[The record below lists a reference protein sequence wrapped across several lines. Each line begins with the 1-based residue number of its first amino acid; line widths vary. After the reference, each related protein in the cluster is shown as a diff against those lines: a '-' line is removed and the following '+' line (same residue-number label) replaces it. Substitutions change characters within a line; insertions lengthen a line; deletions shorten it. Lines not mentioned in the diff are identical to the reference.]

1 MRPRRD
7 SNDYVLSNGHRGVK
21 DVETHL
27 VLAALADAVVVA
39 DLQERIVYANAAAAA
54 LFGWSTS
61 ELLGERLFKLMPVR
75 MRAAHE
81 GGFRRYTATRRSH
94 LMGRAIR
101 VPALHREGHEIDVE
115 LTLSLAR
122 VSGEDIVVACLR
134 DLRGR
139 VDMERQLSHARYL
152 QATTLTAA
160 RMAERLDEEHVA
172 RTAAQAAV
180 EVFGAAFAQVW
191 VTGEGSPRLLAASP
205 AGSHASLPGA
215 NGVAAPPYDVA
226 AISARRDALITAA
239 PADDAA
245 LDRAWLTREQVVS
258 VAAYPLAIAEDR
270 RGALCCFFRR
280 PLEGE
285 AIEPLGTLACITSS
299 SLKAAQLFEREQAA
313 RTAVRASEAWL
324 STALRSIGEAVI
336 IADTDERIVFMNPSA
351 EDLTD
356 TRAASARGRPLD
368 EVLRIVD
375 KDNRKRER
383 ITGADGGRVKWDEPN
398 DELVLLGVG
407 GALRQIEQSAAPI
420 RDDDGKHLGEIVV
433 FRDVTE
439 RRRSEERQSFINAAT
454 DLLATS
460 LDYETTLGTVAWLAV
475 PRIAD
480 WCGIDLLDSPEE
492 LRQVTLVHVDAAKL
506 SIARELRRA
515 YPPTPDDAS
524 GAFLAVRSGRPIL
537 RSDGAEGMAASAPE
551 ALELRQE
558 LGICSSLLVPLIAR
572 GRTLG
577 VISFFFAESGRRF
590 GRADLAMAEEL
601 AVRAALAVDNAR
613 LFQAIQRARDQL
625 DAILR
630 GVDDGITAQDPAGRV
645 IYANDE
651 AARAMGCAS
660 TRTML
665 AAPLPELFKR
675 VEVLDEDGLPVP
687 LEALPAFR
695 VLRGTEAPEAAVC
708 FRYRATGEVR
718 WFIMKAT
725 PVFDDNGAVEL
736 VITISH
742 DVTERRRNERAER
755 ALVNVSAALGESLDS
770 AATLSKVARIVVP
783 SFAALCLVHLR
794 DGGGA
799 IQRVATAHADAAQ
812 MDAFLEKDRLFPPD
826 LGAPYG
832 PGKVIHTGEPDL
844 VRDAG
849 AFFAALSSREQKSA
863 SEHARL
869 LTRLGARSLLC
880 VPLAAR
886 GRTLGAITFVASP
899 LVASYDERDLAFAL
913 ELGRRAGLAVD
924 NARLYSE
931 TRDAVRAR
939 DDFLTVASHELKTPL
954 TSMLL
959 AVQSILRG
967 TRRGDDAPAPAPLL
981 AKIAIV
987 DRQSQ
992 RLAQLIEQLLDIS
1005 RVTAGRLVL
1014 DIEAFDLPELCRA
1027 VLARHE
1033 GDLRVA
1039 GCVVELHVEGPI
1051 EVRWDR
1057 TRIDQVITHL
1067 LSNAIKFGPGKPIE
1081 IEITDAPGRVTL
1093 RVRDH
1098 GIGIDPADQERIF
1111 QRFER
1116 AVSARHYGGF
1126 GMGLWIS
1133 RRIVEML
1140 GGSILVE
1147 SSPAAGS
1154 TFTVELPIDG
1164 SARAAR

>member
-1 MRPRRD
+1 M
-7 SNDYVLSNGHRGVK
+7 K

-39 DLQERIVYANAAAAA
+39 DLQERIVYVNAAAAA

-61 ELLGERLFKLMPVR
+61 ELLGESLSKLMPER
-75 MRAAHE
+75 MHALHNGAFH
-81 GGFRRYTATRRSH
+81 RYVMTRRSN
-94 LMGRAIR
+94 LMGKPIR

-115 LTLSLAR
+115 LTFSLAQTR
-122 VSGEDIVVACLR
+122 GEDVIVACLR
-134 DLRGR
+134 DLRAR
-139 VDMERQLSHARYL
+139 VDMEQQLSLARYL
-152 QATTLTAA
+152 KATALAAA
-160 RMAERLDEEHVA
+160 RMAEQLDEEHVA

-180 EVFGAAFAQVW
+180 EVFGAAFAHVW
-191 VTGEGSPRLLAASP
+191 ATGPGSPRLLAVAPGGAAATGAELAPAS
-205 AGSHASLPGA
+205 GA
-215 NGVAAPPYDVA
+215 TLAYDVA
-226 AISARRDALITAA
+226 AIAARREALITSS
-239 PADDAA
+239 PGEEAA
-245 LDRAWLTREQVVS
+245 LDRAWLEREQVDS
-258 VAAYPLAIAEDR
+258 VAAYPLDVAEDL

-280 PLEGE
+280 PLEDE
-285 AIEPLGTLACITSS
+285 AVEPLGTLAYITSS
-299 SLKAAQLFEREQAA
+299 SLKAARLFEREQAA

-356 TRAASARGRPLD
+356 ARAASARGRPLA

-375 KDNRKRER
+375 KDDRSRRRSDAE
-383 ITGADGGRVKWDEPN
+383 GRRAKWAESSS
-398 DELVLLGVG
+398 EIVLLDPSGVE
-407 GALRQIEQSAAPI
+407 RQIEQSAAPI
-420 RDDDGKHLGEIVV
+420 RGDDGKHLGEIVV

-439 RRRSEERQSFINAAT
+439 RRRTEERQSFINAAT

-492 LRQVTLVHVDAAKL
+492 LRQVALVHVDPAKL
-506 SIARELRRA
+506 SLAREIRRA
-515 YPPTPDDAS
+515 YPPTPDDA
-524 GAFLAVRSGRPIL
+524 GGPFLAVRSGRPIL
-537 RSDGAEGMAASAPE
+537 RSDGAADSISAATPEG
-551 ALELRQE
+551 LDLRRELKI
-558 LGICSSLLVPLIAR
+558 GSSMLVPLIAR

-577 VISFFFAESGRRF
+577 VISFFSAESGRRF

-613 LFQAIQRARDQL
+613 LFQAIQRGRDQL
-625 DAILR
+625 DAILQ

-645 IYANDE
+645 IYANE
-651 AARAMGCAS
+651 EGARAMGCAS
-660 TRTML
+660 TRAML
-665 AAPLPELFKR
+665 ATPLPELFER
-675 VEVLDEDGLPVP
+675 VEVLDEEGRPVP
-687 LEALPAFR
+687 LEALPGFR
-695 VLRGTEAPEAAVC
+695 ALRGRGAPEASVC

-718 WFIMKAT
+718 WFVMKAV

-736 VITISH
+736 VITISQ

-755 ALVNVSAALGESLDS
+755 ALVNVSAALGESLDH
-770 AATLSKVARIVVP
+770 AVTLSKVARIVVP
-783 SFAALCLVHLR
+783 SFAAFCFVHLS
-794 DGGGA
+794 DGDGA
-799 IQRVATAHADAAQ
+799 IQPVATAHADPTHVE
-812 MDAFLEKDRLFPPD
+812 AFLELDRLFPPD
-826 LGAPYG
+826 LLDPHG

-844 VRDAG
+844 VRDSAG
-849 AFFAALSSREQKSA
+849 FFAELSSHERA
-863 SEHARL
+863 REHARL
-869 LTRLGARSLLC
+869 FARLGIRSLLC
-880 VPLAAR
+880 VPLSAR

-899 LVASYDERDLAFAL
+899 LVASYDERDLAFAT

-967 TRRGDDAPAPAPLL
+967 ARRGDDARAPEPLL
-981 AKIAIV
+981 AKLAIV

-992 RLAQLIEQLLDIS
+992 RLAQLVEQLLDIS

-1014 DIEAFDLPELCRA
+1014 ELEEFELIELCRA
-1027 VLARHE
+1027 VLTRHE
-1033 GDLRVA
+1033 DDLRAA
-1039 GCVVELHVEGPI
+1039 GCSIDLRAEAPI

-1057 TRIDQVITHL
+1057 TRIEQVLTHL
-1067 LSNAIKFGPGKPIE
+1067 LSNAIKFGRGKPIE
-1081 IEITDAPGRVTL
+1081 VEITAASGRVTL

-1098 GIGIDPADQERIF
+1098 GIGIESADQGRIF

-1133 RRIVEML
+1133 RRVVEML
-1140 GGSILVE
+1140 GGTIRVE

-1154 TFTVELPIDG
+1154 TFTVELPADA
-1164 SARAAR
+1164 SARSLAPHAS